1 MLQKTQ
7 IGLSCYRITGSM
19 QWIALLAAFWLS
31 ALTGCASNMASNI
44 GSADVGPESRARAID
59 RALAPF
65 SVDGGRLRIQP
76 GLYGSPSAHL
86 AQGLAAAER
95 GAKLEAV
102 QFLARAVAADPE
114 APEAY
119 LPLAKLLRR
128 LHRLDLAE
136 AMLRRSIELDPKDL
150 ESRYELGMLL
160 TTRGRHHEAAQTFE
174 ALLSRAP
181 EDGNAYARLAAA
193 HYFLGQKD
201 SALAAL
207 DAAKR
212 FGGRIP
218 SALPALLEEP
228 TALPPNP
235 MASGSLVDAGTAVRL
250 DAGGSAQATETSIAG
265 AGQNLVAAWNDQRE
279 GTANGVWRL
288 GAAYSTDGGASWNES
303 LMRPPGA
310 VADDFEGDP
319 MSAFDRRTGDTWI
332 GGVSFYL
339 GGSTYVAR
347 RRAGNNFF
355 DTPVIVNDNP
365 DLTYD
370 KPLMTAG
377 PGPGAPNTTRLYVT
391 YSEGLQSSGDLGSTW
406 GPLVPLGIPFL
417 ELAYQ
422 PRVDA
427 DGVLSIVSWDSGD
440 TIWLRRSVDGGASVS
455 PRQAVATRLDVWGL
469 QDSTRVPGQFRA
481 PSLPS
486 LAIAPDGTLYV
497 AYADTTSIVADNAN
511 LDLYLTHST
520 DGGNTWS
527 IPAVLNTDTN
537 PPGDQFAPWLEVDTE
552 GRLHVL
558 FFDTRFTPQDDDSTF
573 GLVDVSYAFSDDG
586 GMSWHESRITETSF
600 SSADAVWKGATNV
613 PDYQF
618 IGDYLGLTVLDSG
631 DVVVVYPS
639 ASSGD
644 LNVYSRRLET
654 PIFVDGFESGGLS
667 AWSSP

>member
-1 MLQKTQ
+1 MLRKTQ
-7 IGLSCYRITGSM
+7 ICPDRHRTESTR
-19 QWIALLAAFWLS
+19 WVALLAALWLS
-31 ALTGCASNMASNI
+31 TLAGCASSM
-44 GSADVGPESRARAID
+44 GGGEVGPESRDRAID

-65 SVDGGRLRIQP
+65 SVDGGRLKIQP
-76 GLYGSPSAHL
+76 GLHGSSTDAL
-86 AQGLAAAER
+86 ARGLAAAER
-95 GAKLEAV
+95 GAKLDAV
-102 QFLARAVAADPE
+102 RYLARAVAA
-114 APEAY
+114 APETTDAY
-119 LPLAKLLRR
+119 LPLAKVLRR
-128 LHRLDLAE
+128 LHRLNLAE
-136 AMLRRSIELDPKDL
+136 AVLRHSIELDPGQLDA
-150 ESRYELGMLL
+150 RYELGMLL
-160 TTRGRHHEAAQTFE
+160 TTRGRHLDASRVFE
-174 ALLSRAP
+174 ALLSRSP
-181 EDGNAYARLAAA
+181 ENGNAYARLAAA
-193 HYFLGQKD
+193 RYFLGQKD
-201 SALAAL
+201 SALVAM
-207 DAAKR
+207 DAARR

-218 SALPALLEEP
+218 TALPALLEEP
-228 TALPPNP
+228 TASPRSP
-235 MASGSLVDAGTAVRL
+235 MASGSLVDAGPVVRL
-250 DAGGSAQATETSIAG
+250 DAGGAAQATETSIAG
-265 AGQNLVAAWNDQRE
+265 VGQDLVAAWNDQRD
-279 GTANGVWRL
+279 GTANGIWRL
-288 GAAYSTDGGASWNES
+288 GGAYSTDGGASWNEG
-303 LMRPPGA
+303 LIRPPGA

-319 MSAFDRRTGDTWI
+319 ISAYDRRTGDAWI

-355 DTPVIVNDNP
+355 DTPVIVNDDP
-365 DLTYD
+365 ELTYD

-377 PGPGAPNTTRLYVT
+377 PGPGAPNSTRLYVT
-391 YSEGLQSSGDLGSTW
+391 YSEGLQSSGDLGATW
-406 GPLVPLGIPFL
+406 GPLVSLGEPLI

-427 DGVLSIVSWDSGD
+427 AGVLSIVSWDSGD
-440 TIWLRRSVDGGASVS
+440 TIWLRRSTNGGASVL
-455 PRQAVATRLDVWGL
+455 PRKAVATRLDVWGL
-469 QDSTRVPGQFRA
+469 QDSSRVPGQFRA

-486 LAIAPDGTLYV
+486 LAVTPDGTLFV
-497 AYADTTSIVADNAN
+497 AYADTTSIASGNAN

-527 IPAVLNTDTN
+527 TPAVLNTDAD
-537 PPGDQFAPWLEVDTE
+537 PPGDQFAPWLEVDAQ

-586 GMSWHESRITETSF
+586 GMSWHESRVTETSF

-631 DVVVVYPS
+631 AVMVAYPN
-639 ASSGD
+639 ADGGD